1 MEIEP
6 KTEREHLISLYGHM
20 TGLKKEV
27 CTIKTNQKHIHEDI
41 EKLGGKVDKIYWVLL
56 ATVGTVAMF
65 LIDKLLK

>member
-27 CTIKTNQKHIHEDI
+27 CTIKNNQKHIHDDI
-41 EKLGGKVDKIYWVLL
+41 EKLGGKIDKIYWVLL
-56 ATVGTVAMF
+56 AAVGTVAMSF
-65 LIDKLLK
+65 LTVFLQ